1 MIAPVILKQRINK
14 IKRVI
19 DFPMKLFKL
28 NEENILF
35 STRKIPR
42 KFYLES
48 FMTFSQDVFR
58 DTVK

>member
-1 MIAPVILKQRINK
+1 M
-14 IKRVI
+14 KRVI
-19 DFPMKLFKL
+19 DFPIKLFKL